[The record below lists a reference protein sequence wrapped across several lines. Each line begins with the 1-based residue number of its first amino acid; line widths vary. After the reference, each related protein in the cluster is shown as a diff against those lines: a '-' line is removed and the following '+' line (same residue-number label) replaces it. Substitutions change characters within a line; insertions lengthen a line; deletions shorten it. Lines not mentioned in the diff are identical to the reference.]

1 VERRPNL
8 AVLDDSRFV
17 LEQTKKTLGDA
28 GYDVSCFLDPAALT
42 HEVLDAAA
50 LVLVDVNMR
59 EVFGDDV
66 IGFLKER
73 LGVRAPVFLYSSIGE
88 DGYEARAAADLR
100 ETAVLLLDFEPDI
113 VVSDVH
119 LAGIEGDHLCRQ
131 LKQSMRRLVPIV
143 LYSSLPDSEL
153 AERARVAGADAYV
166 VKHVGIAELIK
177 RIDALLTDA

>member
-1 VERRPNL
+1 MERRPHI

-17 LEQTKKTLGDA
+17 LEQTKKTLRDA

-88 DGYEARAAADLR
+88 A
-100 ETAVLLLDFEPDI
+100 
-113 VVSDVH
+113 
-119 LAGIEGDHLCRQ
+119 
-131 LKQSMRRLVPIV
+131 
-143 LYSSLPDSEL
+143 EL
-153 AERARVAGADAYV
+153 SERAQRAGADGYV
-166 VKHVGIAELIK
+166 LKQGDVAAQVE
-177 RIDALLTDA
+177 RALGRVDG